1 MSSTVDVN
9 VLLYASD
16 SSSRF
21 HEGARAL
28 LDRLIHGPDLFY
40 LFWPVLMGYLR
51 IATHPAIFA
60 RPLPPAEAALNVEQL
75 LTLPHARTAGEDEGF
90 WELYRATTSGV
101 PVRGNLVP
109 DAHLVALMRQHGV
122 TTVWTSDR
130 DFRKFDGIEARDPYA
145 R

>member
-16 SSSRF
+16 TSSRF

-28 LDRLIHGPDLFY
+28 LERLVRGPDLFY
-40 LFWPVLMGYLR
+40 VFWPVVMGYLR

-60 RPLPPAEAALNVEQL
+60 RPLPPEEAAANVEGL
-75 LTLPHARTAGEDEGF
+75 LAAPHARAMGEDEGF
-90 WELYRATTSGV
+90 WELYGTVTEAT

-109 DAHLVALMRQHGV
+109 DAHLVTLMRQHGV
-122 TTVWTSDR
+122 TTLWTRDR
-130 DFRKFDGIEARDPYA
+130 DFRKFEGIRVRDPYA
-145 R
+145 